1 MYTEITDNTY
11 CVKDHWSM
19 LMMSHYN
26 SNIITGKMVEIQ
38 NEKFKSDVWATQSFI
53 AKLLLRH
60 KDIKSQHK
68 IHNVSTV
75 YKVCKG
81 NRHWN

>member
-1 MYTEITDNTY
+1 MYTEITDNTD

-19 LMMSHYN
+19 LMISHYD

-38 NEKFKSDVWATQSFI
+38 NEKFKSDVWATQSSI

-60 KDIKSQHK
+60 KDIKSQQ
-68 IHNVSTV
+68 
-75 YKVCKG
+75 KG
-81 NRHWN
+81 SQC